1 MHEDSIIDRWVGSCL
16 AGSGLPV
23 ERRAEVADE
32 LRSHLEQL
40 VAGKRDAGLHE
51 QQAGNDALAD
61 FGPPDVLR
69 GQLRRHQRTLDRRH
83 AFTELRRHTW
93 WLVAVCGF
101 LGTAAAVFA
110 PGPVHPLT
118 RCLVCAFL
126 LAGLLPT
133 TFVAAYL
140 ASLVECKV
148 KHRLPLEEHHFLGSF
163 LRWAGVAALFLAGT
177 LGFGPILVGLCGYI
191 GQDSLFRS
199 ILYRAPEIIE
209 GAPWLIWYNIGVAAL
224 ESPVRS
230 FVVPFFMVLGTAL
243 FITLYERSRC
253 INGTATSDQW
263 TRGDANGERS
273 SV

>member
-1 MHEDSIIDRWVGSCL
+1 MHEDSIIERWIGSCL

-40 VAGKRDAGLHE
+40 VAAKRDAGLPE
-51 QQAGNDALAD
+51 RQAGEAALAD

-69 GQLRRHQRTLDRRH
+69 RQLRQHQRMLDRRH
-83 AFTELRRHTW
+83 ALSELRRHTW
-93 WLVAVCGF
+93 WLIAVCAL

-110 PGPVHPLT
+110 PGPAPPLA
-118 RCLVCAFL
+118 RCLAGAFL

-133 TFVAAYL
+133 AFVATYFS
-140 ASLVECKV
+140 SLVECKV
-148 KHRLPLEEHHFLGSF
+148 KHRLPRDEHQFLGRF

-177 LGFGPILVGLCGYI
+177 LGFGPILVGLSGYI
-191 GQDSLFRS
+191 GQDGLLPS
-199 ILYRAPEIIE
+199 ILHRAPEIIE

-230 FVVPFFMVLGTAL
+230 FVVPSLMVLGAAL
-243 FITLYERSRC
+243 FTTLYERSRC
-253 INGTATSDQW
+253 VDRPATLVED
-263 TRGDANGERS
+263 
-273 SV
+273 

>member
-1 MHEDSIIDRWVGSCL
+1 MPEGSIIERWMGSCL

-40 VAGKRDAGLHE
+40 VAAKRDAGLPE
-51 QQAGNDALAD
+51 RQACKAALVD

-69 GQLRRHQRTLDRRH
+69 RQLRQHQRRLDRRH
-83 AFTELRRHTW
+83 ALSELRRHTW
-93 WLVAVCGF
+93 WLLTVCGF
-101 LGTAAAVFA
+101 FGTVAAVFA
-110 PGPVHPLT
+110 PGPVPPLT
-118 RCLVCAFL
+118 RCLAGAFL

-133 TFVAAYL
+133 AFVATYL
-140 ASLVECKV
+140 ASLVEYKV
-148 KHRLPLEEHHFLGSF
+148 KHRLPREEHHFLGSF
-163 LRWAGVAALFLAGT
+163 LRWSGVAALFLAGT

-191 GQDSLFRS
+191 GQDRLFRS
-199 ILYRAPEIIE
+199 ILHRAPEIIE

-253 INGTATSDQW
+253 VDGPATL
-263 TRGDANGERS
+263 AGE
-273 SV
+273 